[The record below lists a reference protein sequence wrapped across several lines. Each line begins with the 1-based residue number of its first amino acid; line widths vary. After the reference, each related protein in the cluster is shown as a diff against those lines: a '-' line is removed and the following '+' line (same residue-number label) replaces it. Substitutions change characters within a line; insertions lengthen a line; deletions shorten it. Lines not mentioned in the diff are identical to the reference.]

1 MLALLMFL
9 VQNKNLFLR
18 NNENLN
24 LDTTQTNNLFLPQAN
39 LSIYQKGAYYLQI
52 KISNNLPLEIKNFA
66 GNQRKLKLFW
76 KELLLILHNWGAP
89 QSIVNEKLYQY
100 FIIVL
105 CWFEVFICA

>member
-1 MLALLMFL
+1 MSCGNLYQKLQFLPLTSQYMLALLMFL

-66 GNQRKLKLFW
+66 GNQRKLKLF
-76 KELLLILHNWGAP
+76 
-89 QSIVNEKLYQY
+89 
-100 FIIVL
+100 
-105 CWFEVFICA
+105 